1 MYLINMPAFFNKNYN
16 TVHDAMNSSIRKLGV
31 LQTNLDNVETIGYKA
46 VNPDAVLF
54 SEMMKDMFRDE
65 SQGELMHTG
74 RNLDLSLSSANAYFL
89 VEGEEGPERVRNGSF
104 YLNNKGQI
112 VSHDGKELV
121 VLDKDPEETTKL
133 HHTSDL
139 KVNAKGEIIADGKYY
154 GRLAIDYDHR
164 APGQIA
170 YVAQGKLEA
179 SNVDI
184 NTTFMNMVQI
194 KRHVDTLQGIMA
206 MEMVLDK
213 SIVETYGRNV

>member
-1 MYLINMPAFFNKNYN
+1 MPAFYNKNYN

-31 LQTNLDNVETIGYKA
+31 LQMNLDNVDTIGFKSI
-46 VNPDAVLF
+46 NPDAVLF
-54 SEMMKDMFRDE
+54 SSMLKDMFRDD

-74 RNLDLSLSSANAYFL
+74 RNLDLSLTAENAYFL
-89 VEGEEGPERVRNGSF
+89 VEGEDGPERVRDGSF
-104 YLNNKGQI
+104 YLDKNGQI
-112 VSHDGKELV
+112 INNDGKALV
-121 VLDKDPEETTKL
+121 VLDRNIDEEIKL
-133 HHTSDL
+133 HMTSDI
-139 KVNAKGEIIADGKYY
+139 KVSAKGEILADGKYY

-164 APGQIA
+164 SPGQVA

-184 NTTFMNMVQI
+184 NNTFMNMVQI